1 MGGRP
6 GRPASLDSPF
16 GENPASLTEG
26 GQPVVC
32 WPVYETPE
40 IPKKLHVREKKMSRI
55 R

>member
-40 IPKKLHVREKKMSRI
+40 TPKKLHVREKKMSRI